1 MKTRIIS
8 GFVIMI
14 IALVIIYIGGIT
26 MYIAGTL
33 LSIIA
38 LREFYNAVGGKLTL
52 QNYVSMVFSVFLF
65 ILTYNKNTEL
75 LFVCAALYML
85 CNFLYLIKYHQEIEL
100 RDFFANVFGFIYIV
114 PAFVVMVI
122 IRDRTYGALLLLM
135 VFVSASATDTFAYF
149 VGKAIGKNK
158 LAPKL
163 SPNKTIEGSVGG
175 TLISTIVFVVAVLLI
190 NHYGY
195 LVSNSPEQLLFEI
208 DTQTIVIITIIGLF
222 MSILSQLGDLSAS
235 AIKRITGVKDYGHLI
250 PGHGGVL
257 DRMDSALFTA
267 PAIYVVLYI
276 LVY

>member
-8 GFVIMI
+8 GFIIMI
-14 IALVIIYIGGIT
+14 FALTIIFIGGIT
-26 MYIAGTL
+26 MYVTGCAL
-33 LSIIA
+33 AIIA
-38 LREFYNAVGGKLTL
+38 LREFFKAVGGKLTL
-52 QNYVSMVFSVFLF
+52 QNYVSMIFTVFFF
-65 ILTYNKNTEL
+65 ALTYTKNTEL

-85 CNFLYLIKYHQEIEL
+85 CNFIYLIKYHQEIEL
-100 RDFFANVFGFIYIV
+100 KDFFANVFGFIYIV
-114 PAFVVMVI
+114 PAFLVMAI
-122 IRDRTYGALLLLM
+122 IRDRDFGALLLLM
-135 VFVSASATDTFAYF
+135 VFVSASTTDTFAYF

-175 TLISTIVFVVAVLLI
+175 TIIATLFFVGFVMLI
-190 NHYGY
+190 NKYGY
-195 LVSNSPEQLLFEI
+195 LNTSTPEETIFLM
-208 DTQTIVIITIIGLF
+208 DTQAVIVITVIGF
-222 MSILSQLGDLSAS
+222 MTSILSQLGDLSAS

>member
-1 MKTRIIS
+1 MKTRVIS
-8 GFVIMI
+8 GIVIMFFVL
-14 IALVIIYIGGIT
+14 AVVYLGGIT
-26 MYIAGTL
+26 MYVAGTL

-38 LREFYNAVGGKLTL
+38 MKEFYKAVGGKITL
-52 QNYVSMVFSVFLF
+52 QNYVSMMFSIFF
-65 ILTYNKNTEL
+65 FMLTYNKNTEL
-75 LFVCAALYML
+75 LFVCAAIYML
-85 CNFLYLIKYHQEIEL
+85 CNFIYLIKFHQEIEL
-100 RDFFANVFGFIYIV
+100 KDFFANVFGFIYIV
-114 PAFVVMVI
+114 PAFLVMAI
-122 IRDRTYGALLLLM
+122 IRDRNYGALLLLM

-149 VGKAIGKNK
+149 VGKALGKHK

-163 SPNKTIEGSVGG
+163 SPNKTIEGSIGG
-175 TLISTIVFVVAVLLI
+175 TAISTTIFVVAVLLI

-195 LVSNSPEQLLFEI
+195 LVSDSPEQLLFAI
-208 DTQTIVIITIIGLF
+208 DTQTIIIITIIGFF

-257 DRMDSALFTA
+257 DRMDSVLFTA